1 MLAQEW
7 GVGQVLWSIFWF
19 FLFFLWIWLVISI
32 FGDIMR
38 SEMSGMSKAA
48 WTIGIIIVP
57 FLGVFLYLI
66 VNGDDMNRRSVQS
79 AQDYEDGVQDYIRK
93 AAGSKSPSDEL
104 ADLAALHKAGS
115 LDDAEYASAKAKVIG
130 A

>member
-38 SEMSGMSKAA
+38 SEMSGMSKAV
-48 WTIGIIIVP
+48 WTIGIILFP

-66 VNGDDMNRRSVQS
+66 TNGDDMHSRTAQNVQ
-79 AQDYEDGVQDYIRK
+79 AYEDGVQNYIRSV
-93 AAGSKSPSDEL
+93 AGSKSPSDEL

-115 LDDAEYASAKAKVIG
+115 LDDAEYALAKAKVIG